1 MGVVGGSESAKI
13 APLFLQRSGATLP
26 PMLRG

>member
-26 PMLRG
+26 PFNLS